1 MALANS
7 LNYRFQ
13 PRVQHLF
20 QKPNLASGK
29 NYFDC
34 VRDTTLVVVH
44 DWSFKDGAFKDKI
57 AKDTPVPDSFQILID
72 SPLTTAVKKENFRA
86 YRDSFIF
93 CARNSLEQRS
103 LDMRTWFLL
112 LSRKSRWVRC
122 DILTASH
129 LFLVVANGLPTYMLC
144 AFVYH
149 MLNDYSRDLQER
161 R

>member
-57 AKDTPVPDSFQILID
+57 AKDTPVSDSFQILID
-72 SPLTTAVKKENFRA
+72 SPLTTAGEKENFTA
-86 YRDSFIF
+86 NHILSSFGKNFPGAAQPGFADIYPF
-93 CARNSLEQRS
+93 
-103 LDMRTWFLL
+103 
-112 LSRKSRWVRC
+112 LSRKLR
-122 DILTASH
+122 
-129 LFLVVANGLPTYMLC
+129 
-144 AFVYH
+144 
-149 MLNDYSRDLQER
+149 
-161 R
+161 